1 MSLRLPACLF
11 LLTLL
16 ATTPAIAQQSAD
28 DQLNKLLTDAWETEL
43 REFPL
48 FATRAGD
55 HRYDDRLDDMTV
67 AAFERRLGQQREFLT
82 RLEKIDRGQLSP
94 SQQINYDLFG
104 RVTREHIRE
113 YEFGGHLMPITN
125 RSGFHVELPEL
136 PRHVPLNNLKD
147 YENYVARLQSVGRYA
162 DEHIEL
168 MREGIRRGM
177 TLADVS
183 LRDYRAV
190 IDPQLVTH
198 PTKSRLYDPFRKL
211 PGSIHKDDARRL
223 DEAARRAIT
232 ESVVP
237 GLRRFET
244 FLGNEYL
251 KACRGQIGAS
261 SLPNGREFYRFRVR
275 KFTTLDV
282 TPEQVHETGLAEV
295 KRIRGEMD
303 AIIGKLDFRGDFAAF
318 VNDLRTNPKFYP
330 NSADELM
337 KDVSYVLKKMDGQLP
352 RLFKTL
358 PRSPY
363 GIRPVPE
370 HIAPQTTTAYY
381 WPPPGDGSQAGFYYV
396 NTYNLKSRPL
406 FEIEALSLHE
416 AVPGHH
422 LQLAL
427 QQELGDLPPF
437 RRFAHWTAFIEGW
450 GLYAERLGLEVGFY
464 EDPYSDFG
472 RLSYEMWR
480 ACRLVV
486 DTGMHHLGWSRQQA
500 IDFMAANTA
509 LSLHNITS
517 EVDRYIAWPG
527 QALAYKMGE
536 LKIRQLRQVAEEL
549 LGDRFDVREFH
560 EVVLG
565 AGALPLDVLDARVQA
580 WIKAETSRQGN

>member
-1 MSLRLPACLF
+1 